1 MIGRPGLDLHGLNAL
16 SGLTHCLAPPPAGK
30 GCKKKLFCIR
40 QNVSNLNLKFI
51 EPEMEEKRREEG
63 GGGRNPVF
71 VKQRKPKKFLHSMIP
86 VKLNF
91 QNKNT
96 VLKHLF
102 L

>member
-16 SGLTHCLAPPPAGK
+16 SGLAHCLAPPPAGK

-71 VKQRKPKKFLHSMIP
+71 VKDRKLKKCVLVHQSRD
-86 VKLNF
+86 KSYHANLNV
-91 QNKNT
+91 T
-96 VLKHLF
+96 VQGCI
-102 L
+102 